1 MNLIFLGAPGSG
13 KGTQAGIIEKSK
25 GIKQLS
31 TGDMLRA
38 AVAAQTELGKKA
50 KAAMDAGE
58 LVSDDII
65 INMIAGEITNPENS
79 NGVILDGFPRTS
91 LQAETL
97 DGMLELHDMKIDHV
111 IDLQVDEA
119 ILVERVTGRYSCA
132 GCGAGYHDSF
142 KKPAVEGVCDECGGT
157 EFSRRKDDNAET
169 IVSRLAAYNEQTAPL
184 SEYYGNKGLLRKV
197 DAMQDIEDVTAAIK
211 AVLAS

>member
-13 KGTQAGIIEKSK
+13 KGTQASLIEKSK
-25 GIKQLS
+25 GLKQLS

-38 AVAAQTELGKKA
+38 AVAAGTELGLQA

-58 LVSDDII
+58 LVSDQII
-65 INMIAGEITNPENS
+65 IDMIAGEITNPENS
-79 NGVILDGFPRTS
+79 NGVILDGFPRTT

-97 DGMLELHDMKIDHV
+97 DGMLELHNMKIDHV
-111 IDLQVDEA
+111 IDLQVDEG

-132 GCGAGYHDSF
+132 NCGAGYHDSF
-142 KKPAVEGVCDECGGT
+142 KKPAVDGVCDECGGT
-157 EFSRRKDDNAET
+157 EFTRRKDDNEET

-184 SEYYGNKGLLRKV
+184 SEYYQAKGQLKTV
-197 DAMQDIEDVTAAIK
+197 DAMQDIEKVTADIE
-211 AVLAS
+211 AVLAN